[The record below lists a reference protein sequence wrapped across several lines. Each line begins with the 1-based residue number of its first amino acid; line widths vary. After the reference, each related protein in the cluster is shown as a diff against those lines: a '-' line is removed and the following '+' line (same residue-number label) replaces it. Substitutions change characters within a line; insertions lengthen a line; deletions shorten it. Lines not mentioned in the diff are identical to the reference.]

1 MRVKAKF
8 IEGHIVPL
16 ERLDI
21 EEGAELSVE
30 IDVEPRSSDQERIKR
45 TMSAAR
51 DQERPY
57 DTEVPT
63 INEIF
68 DDIRKSLSHIPKAA
82 EPEPRLSF
90 EERIEITKSS
100 AGGWKGLH
108 DPEEFK
114 RMIYEAR
121 KTGSRTEPT
130 P

>member
-1 MRVKAKF
+1 MKVRAKF
-8 IEGHIVPL
+8 TEGHIVPF

-30 IDVEPRSSDQERIKR
+30 I
-45 TMSAAR
+45 
-51 DQERPY
+51 
-57 DTEVPT
+57 
-63 INEIF
+63 
-68 DDIRKSLSHIPKAA
+68 AA
-82 EPEPRLSF
+82 ESESRLSF

-100 AGGWKGLH
+100 AGSWKGLH

-121 KTGSRTEPT
+121 RTGSRTEPT